1 MVQLKITAQKRGD
14 GKGDADNASNKGG
27 PTKSSLAAAS
37 ALNNAVSPPGRTPS
51 LKLQSKGK
59 GSTKAGSRNKDVAS
73 LLSGH
78 TDNKSRGGGKAA
90 GSTNMPES
98 TQKKEATKGRNM
110 GDDRVSSISK

>member
-1 MVQLKITAQKRGD
+1 MVHVKTTAPKRGD

-37 ALNNAVSPPGRTPS
+37 ALNNAVSPPGQTSS

-59 GSTKAGSRNKDVAS
+59 GGMKAGSRNEDVAS
-73 LLSGH
+73 VFSGP

-90 GSTNMPES
+90 GSTMQYAGIHP
-98 TQKKEATKGRNM
+98 
-110 GDDRVSSISK
+110 

>member
-37 ALNNAVSPPGRTPS
+37 ALNNAVSPPGQTSS

-59 GSTKAGSRNKDVAS
+59 GGMKAGSRNEDVAS
-73 LLSGH
+73 VFPALLTIRVEGEVKRQ
-78 TDNKSRGGGKAA
+78 DLPICRNPPRKRRQRKGGIWG
-90 GSTNMPES
+90 TIE
-98 TQKKEATKGRNM
+98 
-110 GDDRVSSISK
+110 

>member
-37 ALNNAVSPPGRTPS
+37 ALNNAVSPPGQTSS

-90 GSTNMPES
+90 GSTMQYAGIHP
-98 TQKKEATKGRNM
+98 
-110 GDDRVSSISK
+110 